1 MAMTGWTTYQLRRQI
16 FSIGEDFWVQNT
28 EGENVY
34 KVDGKVLVLTQTFA
48 LQDANGNELA
58 RMQKEMLTLRKT
70 MDVERDG
77 QVVAVVKKAFFNI
90 LSQHFDIDVAGS
102 GALEAQGDMLN
113 HEIQIT
119 GGGQD
124 VASVSRQ
131 WFAGAMFYGVAVAP
145 GQDEVLLLCIGID
158 IQVSVDDIL
167 DDTTYVPTIESLGVQ
182 LRSRDDDQRFFRPF
196 ADRTRDVHI
205 HVCNAGSAWER
216 RHLLFVAYLGS
227 DPAAR
232 DAYLKA
238 KESATARWA
247 DDRIAYTE
255 AKDEVI
261 REIGTQAEAWAA
273 RTRWSVP
280 DPAAQAGP
288 SS

>member
-1 MAMTGWTTYQLRRQI
+1 MINLYELVANPRGLKPH
-16 FSIGEDFWVQNT
+16 ELPT
-28 EGENVY
+28 EERVR
-34 KVDGKVLVLTQTFA
+34 LSTRA
-48 LQDANGNELA
+48 LY
-58 RMQKEMLTLRKT
+58 EMHAGF
-70 MDVERDG
+70 E
-77 QVVAVVKKAFFNI
+77 A
-90 LSQHFDIDVAGS
+90 VAGS
-102 GALEAQGDMLN
+102 DRKLELIELVPYDHEWPARFKDWRQKLIGALGPAARRIDHVGS
-113 HEIQIT
+113 T
-119 GGGQD
+119 
-124 VASVSRQ
+124 
-131 WFAGAMFYGVAVAP
+131 AVP
-145 GQDEVLLLCIGID
+145 GLKAKPVID

-167 DDTTYVPTIESLGVQ
+167 DETTYVPAIESLGVQ

-205 HVCNAGSAWER
+205 HVCDAGSAWER